1 MIGFVNAKIN
11 IGLNITSR
19 RQDGY
24 HELETLFYPIGKYN
38 GTPANPEPF
47 CDVLE
52 IHPREGVRKDE
63 FIFSGNPIDCP
74 LEKNLVYKAVKLW
87 RSKIS
92 DGNAVRI
99 FLDKHLPDGAGLGG
113 GSADASFT
121 LRLLNELAG
130 LPFSKK
136 DLISF
141 SATLGADC
149 PFFIENRP
157 VAATGIGEIMRPVE
171 LDLSGKWVV
180 IVKPDVYISTKE
192 AFSGIKPLMPSRKIS
207 DIVRLPIEEW
217 ERAGLK
223 NDFEP
228 HIFKEYPELQNIK
241 CELKASGAL
250 YESMSGSGSS
260 IYGIFRDEE
269 SAHAAFKRFEKQKE
283 ARLQTYLIKL

>member
-11 IGLNITSR
+11 IGLNITSK

-24 HELETLFYPIGKYN
+24 HELETLFYPVGKYN

-52 IHPREGVRKDE
+52 IHPCEHLREDE

-74 LEKNLVYKAVKLW
+74 LEKNLVYKAVRLW
-87 RSKIS
+87 RGKIT
-92 DGNAVRI
+92 DGVAARI

-121 LRLLNELAG
+121 LRILNELAG
-130 LPFSKK
+130 NPFSKNE
-136 DLISF
+136 LVSF
-141 SATLGADC
+141 AATLGADC

-157 VAATGIGEIMRPVE
+157 VVATGIGEIMKPVD

-192 AFSGIKPLMPSRKIS
+192 AFSGIKPQKPTHKIS

-228 HIFKEYPELQNIK
+228 HIFKMYPELHNIK
-241 CELKASGAL
+241 RELKASGAL

-269 SAHAAFKRFEKQKE
+269 TAFPAFKRFEQQKE
-283 ARLQTYLIKL
+283 TGLQTYLIKL